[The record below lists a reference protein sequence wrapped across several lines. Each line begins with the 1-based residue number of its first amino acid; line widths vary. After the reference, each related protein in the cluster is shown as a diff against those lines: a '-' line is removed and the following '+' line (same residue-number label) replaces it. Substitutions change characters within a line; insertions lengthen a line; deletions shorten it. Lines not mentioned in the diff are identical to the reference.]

1 MVVVMGWGA
10 MALDMQGFP
19 ILFTPQSNTKSARH
33 LTISMRCRRHFLM
46 DKGGDAGRISLCRLL

>member
-1 MVVVMGWGA
+1 MVVMMGWGA
-10 MALDMQGFP
+10 MAYPPGFP
-19 ILFTPQSNTKSARH
+19 ILFTHQSSTKSARH

>member
-1 MVVVMGWGA
+1 MRVWGA
-10 MALDMQGFP
+10 MALDYAMPGFP
-19 ILFTPQSNTKSARH
+19 ILFTPQSSTKSARH